1 MKILDRIEELIVVV
15 MLALMTLLTFLQ
27 VVMRYGFNSGF
38 TWAVELTT
46 IFFAVMIFV
55 GISYGVRTGAH
66 IGVDSLIKKFP
77 PRVGRA
83 ISIVVVLL
91 CLFYAGLVIY
101 GSWVYVSKMKLVG
114 VELDDLPIPIWV
126 VRSILP
132 LGYALLA
139 LRFGQVLWAL
149 ITGRSDRLH
158 LGNEA
163 EDALRLKSESSA
175 S

>member
-1 MKILDRIEELIVVV
+1 MKVFDRIEELIVIV

-66 IGVDSLIKKFP
+66 IGVDALIKKFP
-77 PRVGRA
+77 PAVGRA

-101 GSWVYVSKMKLVG
+101 GSWVYVSKMKMVG
-114 VELDDLPIPIWV
+114 VELDDLPLPIWV
-126 VRSILP
+126 VRAILP
-132 LGYALLA
+132 IGYALLS
-139 LRFGQVLWAL
+139 LRFIQVLWAL

-163 EDALRLKSESSA
+163 ADALKLKSDSSA

>member
-1 MKILDRIEELIVVV
+1 MKIFDRIEELIVIV

-66 IGVDSLIKKFP
+66 IGVDALIKKFP
-77 PRVGRA
+77 PGVGRA

-101 GSWVYVSKMKLVG
+101 GSWVYVSKMKMVG
-114 VELDDLPIPIWV
+114 VELDDLPLPIWV
-126 VRSILP
+126 VRAILP
-132 LGYALLA
+132 IGYALLS
-139 LRFGQVLWAL
+139 LRFIQVLWAL

-163 EDALRLKSESSA
+163 ADALKLKSDSSA

>member
-1 MKILDRIEELIVVV
+1 MKILDRIEELIVIV

-66 IGVDSLIKKFP
+66 IGVDALIKKFS

-132 LGYALLA
+132 FSYTLLA

-149 ITGRSDRLH
+149 VTGRSDRLH
-158 LGNEA
+158 LGNEVD
-163 EDALRLKSESSA
+163 DALKLKSESPTS
-175 S
+175 

>member
-1 MKILDRIEELIVVV
+1 MKIFDRIEELIVIV

-66 IGVDSLIKKFP
+66 IGVDALIKKFP
-77 PRVGRA
+77 PRVSRA

-91 CLFYAGLVIY
+91 CLFYAGLVFY
-101 GSWVYVSKMKLVG
+101 GSWIYVSKMKMVG

-132 LGYALLA
+132 IGYALLA
-139 LRFGQVLWAL
+139 LRFIQVLWAL

-158 LGNEA
+158 LGSEA

>member
-1 MKILDRIEELIVVV
+1 MKIFDRIEELIVIV

-27 VVMRYGFNSGF
+27 VVLRYGFNSGF

-66 IGVDSLIKKFP
+66 IGVDALIKKLP
-77 PRVGRA
+77 PGVGRA
-83 ISIVVVLL
+83 ISIVIVLL
-91 CLFYAGLVIY
+91 CLVYAGLVIY
-101 GSWVYVSKMKLVG
+101 GSWVYVSKMKMIG

-139 LRFGQVLWAL
+139 LRFVQVLWAL

>member
-1 MKILDRIEELIVVV
+1 MKILDRLEELIVVV

-38 TWAVELTT
+38 PWALELTT

-55 GISYGVRTGAH
+55 GVSYGVRVGAH
-66 IGVDSLIKKFP
+66 IGVDALIKRLP
-77 PRVGRA
+77 SAPRRA
-83 ISIVVVLL
+83 ISILVVLL
-91 CLFYAGLVIY
+91 CLLYAGLVIY
-101 GSWVYVSKMKLVG
+101 GSWVYVSKMKMIG
-114 VELDDLPIPIWV
+114 VELEDLPVPIWV

-139 LRFGQVLWAL
+139 FRFGQVLWAL
-149 ITGRSDRLH
+149 VTGRSDSLH
-158 LGNEA
+158 LGDEA
-163 EDALRLKSESSA
+163 ADALKHKSEGTA

>member
-1 MKILDRIEELIVVV
+1 MKILDRIEELIVIV

-27 VVMRYGFNSGF
+27 VVMRYAFNSGF

-66 IGVDSLIKKFP
+66 IGVDALIKKLP
-77 PRVGRA
+77 PGVGRA
-83 ISIVVVLL
+83 ISIVIVLL
-91 CLFYAGLVIY
+91 CLLYTGLVIY
-101 GSWVYVSKMKLVG
+101 GSWVYVSKMKMIG
-114 VELDDLPIPIWV
+114 IELDDLPVPIWV

-132 LGYALLA
+132 MGYALLA

-163 EDALRLKSESSA
+163 DDALKLKSESPST
-175 S
+175 

>member
-1 MKILDRIEELIVVV
+1 MKIFDRIEELIVIV

-66 IGVDSLIKKFP
+66 IGVDALIKRFP

-91 CLFYAGLVIY
+91 CLFYAGLVFY
-101 GSWVYVSKMKLVG
+101 GSWIYVSKMKMVG

-132 LGYALLA
+132 IGYALLA
-139 LRFGQVLWAL
+139 LRFIQVLWAL

-158 LGNEA
+158 LGSEA

>member
-1 MKILDRIEELIVVV
+1 MKIFDRIEELIVIV

-66 IGVDSLIKKFP
+66 IGVDALIKKLP
-77 PRVGRA
+77 PGVGRA
-83 ISIVVVLL
+83 ISIVIVLL
-91 CLFYAGLVIY
+91 CLVYAGLVIY
-101 GSWVYVSKMKLVG
+101 GSWVYVSKMKMIG

-132 LGYALLA
+132 IGYALLV
-139 LRFGQVLWAL
+139 LRFIQVLWAL